1 MADRNDGSIAPRR
14 SLSGPILPPPP
25 PEMVEEARKAEE
37 AKAAAERE
45 KEEKK
50 AAREAARAKKAEQKA
65 AQTAQKSAQKSAE
78 KTARKPAKKAAP
90 KQSRTP
96 TESPSQP
103 AAPPEQFSRPSEQRT
118 GHEGA
123 QGAGP
128 AAPLGAPQ
136 GSTPGVV
143 PERPEP
149 TPAPR
154 QPAATG
160 TPLGSSVKKAAKPRR
175 SRRARL
181 RLVQV
186 DAWSVMKTSF
196 LLSIALGIVLVVAVA
211 IIWAVLGAA
220 GVWDSINSIVQ
231 QAIGGEGEPFD
242 IEEYAGTSRVLGFT
256 MIVAVIDVILI
267 TAISTLGAFLYN
279 LSAALL
285 GGIEV
290 TLAEDN

>member
-1 MADRNDGSIAPRR
+1 M
-14 SLSGPILPPPP
+14 
-25 PEMVEEARKAEE
+25 EEGRKAEE

-45 KEEKK
+45 KDEKK
-50 AAREAARAKKAEQKA
+50 ASREAARTKKAEQRA
-65 AQTAQKSAQKSAE
+65 AQTAQKSEQKSAE
-78 KTARKPAKKAAP
+78 KKAQKSAQKPAKKVATEPARKLPLTQPTTRPAQAP
-90 KQSRTP
+90 
-96 TESPSQP
+96 EP
-103 AAPPEQFSRPSEQRT
+103 AEQRT
-118 GHEGA
+118 GREDTQSA
-123 QGAGP
+123 SP
-128 AAPLGAPQ
+128 SAPLVAP
-136 GSTPGVV
+136 SA
-143 PERPEP
+143 PE
-149 TPAPR
+149 
-154 QPAATG
+154 QPAATD
-160 TPLGSSVKKAAKPRR
+160 TTVGSPPRKVAKPRR
-175 SRRARL
+175 TRRARL

>member
-1 MADRNDGSIAPRR
+1 
-14 SLSGPILPPPP
+14 
-25 PEMVEEARKAEE
+25 
-37 AKAAAERE
+37 
-45 KEEKK
+45 
-50 AAREAARAKKAEQKA
+50 
-65 AQTAQKSAQKSAE
+65 
-78 KTARKPAKKAAP
+78 
-90 KQSRTP
+90 
-96 TESPSQP
+96 
-103 AAPPEQFSRPSEQRT
+103 
-118 GHEGA
+118 
-123 QGAGP
+123 
-128 AAPLGAPQ
+128 
-136 GSTPGVV
+136 
-143 PERPEP
+143 
-149 TPAPR
+149 
-154 QPAATG
+154 
-160 TPLGSSVKKAAKPRR
+160 
-175 SRRARL
+175 
-181 RLVQV
+181 
-186 DAWSVMKTSF
+186 MKTSF